1 MALTHDDKDALATVI
16 REQLQELRLNHWIEP
31 ELHARHHAWV
41 NAKVRREADLRKA
54 LKKIALSACI
64 WAVPIL
70 LAFLG
75 GAIWHAVVDLARST
89 K

>member
-1 MALTHDDKDALATVI
+1 MALSPDDKSALADII
-16 REQLQELRLNHWIEP
+16 RDQLQELRLNHWIEP

-41 NAKVRREADLRKA
+41 NSKVRREADLRKA
-54 LKKIALSACI
+54 VRKIALSACI

-75 GAIWHAVVDLARST
+75 SAIWHAAIDLARST